1 MKKILFILFSF
12 IFLLSYAP
20 DPTRNRR
27 VVLENR
33 NKLIPP
39 PISGYAFWFRAD
51 GLVAGA
57 SNRYGSVDG
66 ANGVSQLNDLGGSII
81 TATQSTGSKQPTLF
95 SSTIGTKNRKA
106 IRFVSANAT
115 EFVVN
120 NANALTNNISGITIY
135 VVSKVNTGGTNQFSI
150 FFSTVSSGTARAD
163 IRSLVANTWQT
174 SGRRLDA
181 DAVQTVAGAASTSA
195 FKILG
200 GAIDYT
206 NSNAVHY
213 ENGAAV
219 NTNTSFSTD
228 GSTSAANS
236 ASVTI
241 GSAASTNYMNA
252 DIGEI
257 LVYIGYHDATQ
268 VAAVHAWLNN
278 FYGLY

>member
-1 MKKILFILFSF
+1 M
-12 IFLLSYAP
+12 P
-20 DPTRNRR
+20 NVNTNRR
-27 VVLENR
+27 IVLTNNGR
-33 NKLIPP
+33 LIQP
-39 PISGYAFWFRAD
+39 PISGYSFWFRAD
-51 GLVAGA
+51 GLVAGY
-57 SNRYGSVDG
+57 SNSYGSADSG
-66 ANGVSQLNDLGGSII
+66 NAVSRLTDLGGSTIYAEQ
-81 TATQSTGSKQPTLF
+81 TTGSKQPVLVT
-95 SSTIGTKNRKA
+95 STIGTRLRKA
-106 IRFVSANAT
+106 VRFTAASLMEFNVINA
-115 EFVVN
+115 E
-120 NANALTNNISGITIY
+120 ALTNNISGITMY
-135 VVSKVNTGGTNQFSI
+135 VVSKINTGGTNQFSI

-181 DAVQTVAGAASTSA
+181 DGVQTVAGAASTSA

-219 NTNTSFSTD
+219 NTNSSFSTD
-228 GSTSAANS
+228 GSTSATNS
-236 ASVTI
+236 AAVTI
-241 GSAASTNYMNA
+241 GSSASTNYMNA

-268 VAAVHAWLNN
+268 VASVHAWLNN